1 MERDNERDNQQ
12 FVTKDQCAAFRQEY
26 NKEIH
31 EQDIDITT
39 LKAEVSIFKTLVLSI
54 LGTLVAGFAGTIFS
68 ILSLK

>member
-1 MERDNERDNQQ
+1 MERDNEKDNQQ
-12 FVTKDQCAAFRQEY
+12 FVTKGECAAFRQDY
-26 NKEIH
+26 NREIH

-39 LKAEVSIFKTLVLSI
+39 LKTEVSIFKTLVFSI

>member
-1 MERDNERDNQQ
+1 MEKDKEKDNGKY
-12 FVTKDQCAAFRQEY
+12 VTTDQCSAFRQGY

-31 EQDIDITT
+31 EQDIDITM
-39 LKAEVSIFKTLVLSI
+39 LKTEVGIFKTLVFSI